1 MENSATSRE
10 VASPQKVY
18 IQLVNLGSCACCG
31 FWGSIEDEV
40 KSGSHLLAVALCG
53 LSKGVL
59 AAPPRLPRRW
69 VQAFSAW

>member
-1 MENSATSRE
+1 MDFGA
-10 VASPQKVY
+10 
-18 IQLVNLGSCACCG
+18 G
-31 FWGSIEDEV
+31 IEDEV

-59 AAPPRLPRRW
+59 AVPPRLPRRW